1 MSESVPK
8 DLRQLRACLNCSMI
22 KSFDQFENDGCDNCD
37 FLHLRHNRDNIY
49 DCTSSNFDGMVAACN
64 PGDSWVCKWQRV
76 QSFKPGIYAI
86 SVSGRLPGN
95 IVRDMSGRGIPY
107 RSRDTSKR

>member
-1 MSESVPK
+1 MWERARIKMS
-8 DLRQLRACLNCSMI
+8 QTWI
-22 KSFDQFENDGCDNCD
+22 I
-37 FLHLRHNRDNIY
+37 RDNIY

-64 PGDSWVCKWQRV
+64 PGDSWVCKWQRI
-76 QSFKPGIYAI
+76 QNFKPGIYAI

-95 IVRDMSGRGIPY
+95 IVRDMNGRGVQY